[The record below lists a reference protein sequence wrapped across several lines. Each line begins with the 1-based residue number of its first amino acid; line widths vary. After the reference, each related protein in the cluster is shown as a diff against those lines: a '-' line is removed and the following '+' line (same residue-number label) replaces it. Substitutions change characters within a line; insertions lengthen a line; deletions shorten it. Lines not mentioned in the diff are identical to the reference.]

1 MRRSESDKAHAALE
15 KPPKGWYLRVEAD
28 GVTDC
33 SVRLMVLWS
42 APSQNRRG
50 QAEAPRYL
58 WVSDDDVERQ
68 ILGPLATGNDYR
80 RRILSTMTTMMKN
93 PDGDQD
99 WIHRTDDSALTSRGA
114 TTTTTSTESF
124 YDKVV
129 FICLQEET
137 DVHTMALAMQKSWR
151 EHQTLAGKVRTV
163 MLAIRSTRASVNRY
177 QTQLE
182 GDGDLHQLTEAH
194 HLSSEIRSRQVIVSR
209 IREAIERLK
218 QMCVEKR
225 AALVKT
231 AEEYTDKVCASCFS
245 FIQRERDAELSLYTP
260 ITVPG
265 VNFEARSDCRAAPVQ
280 SAVRF
285 AHHSILKF
293 R

>member
-1 MRRSESDKAHAALE
+1 MFTLWHWQCRSHGGNIKRLLAKVCLLFATSVVTRKAGRVVVDRAA
-15 KPPKGWYLRVEAD
+15 PI
-28 GVTDC
+28 
-33 SVRLMVLWS
+33 M
-42 APSQNRRG
+42 
-50 QAEAPRYL
+50 
-58 WVSDDDVERQ
+58 
-68 ILGPLATGNDYR
+68 
-80 RRILSTMTTMMKN
+80 TMLF
-93 PDGDQD
+93 
-99 WIHRTDDSALTSRGA
+99 R
-114 TTTTTSTESF
+114 
-124 YDKVV
+124 
-129 FICLQEET
+129 
-137 DVHTMALAMQKSWR
+137 
-151 EHQTLAGKVRTV
+151 VRTV

-194 HLSSEIRSRQVIVSR
+194 HLVGWRSEVLLPPLVVQTLFQSSEIRSRQVIVSR